1 MDMRLVEEWLSGI
14 PSPHTRKSYKS
25 GIKKFEN
32 EYFHKP
38 IETLI
43 KNPDAGKE
51 VERFYCWL
59 RERHGQNTCRN
70 VTNSVIQFL
79 KYHGTEVKY
88 RRALQIYKTVRTTRD
103 HRAKISEIQA
113 MAKLADL
120 REQVLLEVYL
130 LGMRIGDVALLKW
143 QKFDR
148 SGQAPI
154 PIEINTKKEQVVA
167 RTFISEEFKQLLE
180 KYLPLLDRENPYLF
194 QSKRKKPHLSTKQID
209 NILKS
214 VIKRAGIV
222 NHGLFRWHTGRKLFL
237 RTCAELGISS
247 WSAKLMCGKAIPAS
261 DDTYI
266 HDAELKNDFIKISE
280 VLRLFPKTIPQAED
294 KIMQMET
301 AIGQLENE
309 NMAFKTRIDLLQKD
323 FQKLKKTVEKLYPR
337 EVKRHIVNEK
347 GEVEKYTEIYANP
360 EEYLEAERKFMRE
373 VLLRG
378 KSKKNRERLKNAEF
392 VLDNT
397 GRMTEEEVKAEAQR
411 LRKKKAEE

>member
-1 MDMRLVEEWLSGI
+1 MDMKLVEEWLSGL
-14 PSPHTRKSYKS
+14 PSKHTRKSYKS
-25 GIKKFEN
+25 GIRKFEN

-43 KNPDAGKE
+43 KNPEAGKE

-103 HRAKISEIQA
+103 HRTKISEIQA
-113 MAKLADL
+113 MAKVADL

-143 QKFDR
+143 GKFDR

-167 RTFISEEFKQLLE
+167 RTFISEEFKQLLD
-180 KYLPLLDRENPYLF
+180 KYLPLLDKENPYLF
-194 QSKRKKPHLSTKQID
+194 QSKRKQHLSTKQID
-209 NILKS
+209 NILKGL
-214 VIKRAGIV
+214 IKRAGIV

-261 DDTYI
+261 DDTYV
-266 HDAELKNDFIKISE
+266 HDAELKDDFMKISE
-280 VLRLFPKTIPQAED
+280 VLGLFPKIIPQAED
-294 KIMQMET
+294 KIKNLEN

-309 NMAFKTRIDLLQKD
+309 NIAFKTRIDLMQKN
-323 FQKLKKTVEKLYPR
+323 FQKLKESVDKLHLINVHYPMTVQRTLFNKKTKKMER
-337 EVKRHIVNEK
+337 W
-347 GEVEKYTEIYANP
+347 TETINTP
-360 EEYLEAERKFMRE
+360 EEL
-373 VLLRG
+373 
-378 KSKKNRERLKNAEF
+378 
-392 VLDNT
+392 
-397 GRMTEEEVKAEAQR
+397 AEAN
-411 LRKKKAEE
+411 KKFQDRVKKVSKDLS